1 MYLLCTSGVKVEA
14 MKKLADFI
22 RDKRIRSHDL
32 FKMISKNTL
41 IHMPVDEFITGLKVR
56 NGLINASS
64 SVIKVVNHG
73 MSNVNYIISLNSYK
87 LHMIDVLTWCKT
99 MKDVF
104 EMVKDRQLLIR
115 PFLARVQYIDH
126 WDLPPSD

>member
-1 MYLLCTSGVKVEA
+1 MYLLCTLGVKVEA

-22 RDKRIRSHDL
+22 RENRIRSHDL

-64 SVIKVVNHG
+64 SVTNAVNDG
-73 MSNVNYIISLNSYK
+73 MSKCILYYFSLIPINF
-87 LHMIDVLTWCKT
+87 I
-99 MKDVF
+99 
-104 EMVKDRQLLIR
+104 
-115 PFLARVQYIDH
+115 
-126 WDLPPSD
+126 